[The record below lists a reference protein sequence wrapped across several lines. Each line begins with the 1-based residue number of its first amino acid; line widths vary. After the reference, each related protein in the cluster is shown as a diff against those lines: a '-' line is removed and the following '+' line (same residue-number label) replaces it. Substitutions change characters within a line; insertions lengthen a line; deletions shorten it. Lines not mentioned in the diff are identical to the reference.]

1 VAAHPPDVTTT
12 NQEPHRMATHTDDLP
27 DPALFW
33 RWVGRA
39 TRPVVGWVLTG
50 IGALALL
57 IGYFGIS
64 REAIVAKQIP
74 YLISG
79 GIGGL
84 ALLII
89 GAVFLGTE
97 DVRRDAARL
106 DRLETMVEQLHAA
119 LLVADPSTPP
129 LASDLTDFSSPS
141 RPERPDAVESS
152 VEGAVSTNGAG
163 TGVVVLP
170 QGRSFHRADCPMVE
184 GKPKAQA
191 VPADRATS
199 RGLVPCRLCEPHV
212 AGV

>member
-1 VAAHPPDVTTT
+1 
-12 NQEPHRMATHTDDLP
+12 MATDTNELP

-57 IGYFGIS
+57 IGYLGIS

-106 DRLETMVEQLHAA
+106 DRLEAMVEQLHAA

-129 LASDLTDFSSPS
+129 LAPDLTEFS
-141 RPERPDAVESS
+141 ERTGADGTDSANSAESS
-152 VEGAVSTNGAG
+152 VEGTVSVNGV
-163 TGVVVLP
+163 GVVVLP
-170 QGRSFHRADCPMVE
+170 QGRSFHRADCPMVD

-191 VPADRATS
+191 VPAERATS

>member
-1 VAAHPPDVTTT
+1 MT
-12 NQEPHRMATHTDDLP
+12 NQEPRRMATHTNDLP

-57 IGYFGIS
+57 IGYLGIS

-129 LASDLTDFSSPS
+129 LTDFPAGD
-141 RPERPDAVESS
+141 RPDGADPAERS
-152 VEGAVSTNGAG
+152 VEGAVSANG

-170 QGRSFHRADCPMVE
+170 QGRSFHRADCPMVD

-191 VPADRATS
+191 VPAERATS

>member
-1 VAAHPPDVTTT
+1 MT
-12 NQEPHRMATHTDDLP
+12 NQEPRRLATHTNELP

-57 IGYFGIS
+57 IGYLGIS

-129 LASDLTDFSSPS
+129 LGDLSSGN
-141 RPERPDAVESS
+141 RPEGADHAKSS
-152 VEGAVSTNGAG
+152 VEGAASASANGTDG
-163 TGVVVLP
+163 GGVVVLP
-170 QGRSFHRADCPMVE
+170 QGRSFHRADCPMVD

-191 VPADRATS
+191 VPAERATS